1 MDIREITAKSILSRS
16 AIYDYVINPYVGC
29 QYNCHY
35 CYARF
40 MKRFTGHR
48 EPWGEFLDIKI
59 NAPQLLAREIVRK
72 SPGRVWVSG
81 VCDPYQPAEK
91 KYEITRKCL
100 EILVDHNWPFTIQTK
115 SNLILRDMELLA
127 TNNNI
132 EAGLTI
138 TTADEKIKSI
148 FEPYAPSIKDRIAAL
163 EQLHNRGIKTY
174 AMIAPMLPGAEGLAS
189 LLEGKVDYILIDR
202 MNYHHAD
209 WIYKKYNLQYTLNY
223 NYTYKQSRRLVD
235 AFIVQGVKCQV
246 VF

>member
-29 QYNCHY
+29 QYNCNY

-40 MKRFTGHR
+40 MKRFTGHQ

-59 NAPQLLAREIVRK
+59 NAPELLAREIVRK
-72 SPGRVWVSG
+72 PPGRIWISG

-100 EILVDHNWPFTIQTK
+100 EILVNHNWPFTIQTK
-115 SNLILRDMELLA
+115 SNLLLRDMELLA

-148 FEPYAPSIKDRIAAL
+148 FEPSAPSIKDRIAAL
-163 EQLHNRGIKTY
+163 GQLHNRGIKTY
-174 AMIAPMLPGAEGLAS
+174 AMIAPMLPGAEGLAP

-209 WIYKKYNLQYTLNY
+209 RIYKKYNLQYTLNY
-223 NYTYKQSRRLVD
+223 NYIFKQSRRLAD
-235 AFIVQGVKCQV
+235 AFTGQGVKCQI